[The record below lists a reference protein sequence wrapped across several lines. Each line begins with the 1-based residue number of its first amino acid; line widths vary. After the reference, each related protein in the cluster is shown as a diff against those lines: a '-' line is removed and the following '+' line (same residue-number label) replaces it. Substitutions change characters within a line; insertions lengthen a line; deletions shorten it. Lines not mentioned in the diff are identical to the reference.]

1 MDMHFDAAVVRQL
14 LDHAR
19 AAPTRAPTLEQTFEG
34 RCRRDGRD
42 VDVEGLGLADWPTA
56 ADVDPARLPIGLWLV
71 GDQGVY
77 LMSPGRPGL
86 LLRGTNGHVVARSE
100 ETDPAY
106 EPDEW
111 YENKRRAF
119 GGDDGV
125 VFLDAAFIELALSQ
139 QRANRMALTVT
150 PECLATAVPASRR
163 LARSAVR

>member
-1 MDMHFDAAVVRQL
+1 MNMHFDAAVVRQL
-14 LDHAR
+14 LAYAH

-42 VDVEGLGLADWPTA
+42 VDAEGLALADWPTA
-56 ADVDPARLPIGLWLV
+56 ADADPARLPIGLWLV

-86 LLRGTNGHVVARSE
+86 LLQGSNGHVIARSE

-111 YENKRRAF
+111 YENKRLAF
-119 GGDDGV
+119 GGDNGV
-125 VFLDAAFIELALSQ
+125 VFLDAAIVETALRQQSSGRLALS
-139 QRANRMALTVT
+139 LT
-150 PECLATAVPASRR
+150 PECVAIAAPAPRC
-163 LARSAVR
+163 LARGAVR